1 MGNNTNQKTF
11 QSLSSI
17 YSTVKSRRYG
27 NTVAIANALLLLL
40 LLLLINIILI

>member
-40 LLLLINIILI
+40 LLINIILI